1 MENRFLYFKKK
12 FPWFLPLKIDHHYH
26 IRYNIFNQ
34 ALLYVLIFA
43 FHKFL
48 TLLKII
54 SHQNNYLFYFRIL
67 LSLAIINVKEIKN
80 DVEIESSSNEVKT
93 YWNFLFHLNYSL
105 DLFFKM
111 FHYRSIQKFSFRFV
125 SYSLN
130 LFDFNLFYDFHFHQ
144 NIYWDLF
151 FECLKFKIIRI
162 QPNLSLIKIYC
173 ALKDFIKQD

>member
-80 DVEIESSSNEVKT
+80 DVKINTSSNEVKT
-93 YWNFLFHLNYSL
+93 YWKILSHFNSTFE
-105 DLFFKM
+105 LFFKSFHHPNIQISS
-111 FHYRSIQKFSFRFV
+111 FHYVNHFLNFFILYLFS
-125 SYSLN
+125 
-130 LFDFNLFYDFHFHQ
+130 DFGFHQ
-144 NIYWDLF
+144 NIY
-151 FECLKFKIIRI
+151 
-162 QPNLSLIKIYC
+162 
-173 ALKDFIKQD
+173 